1 MYEGE
6 SSKKHVYNGFQ
17 YGYPGFEEDNSIED
31 HLEFME
37 DIRGSLIFLNA
48 IFDYNPDPWYL
59 YDLRGRIIDC
69 NRAFEELLGHK
80 KQYLIGRS
88 FLSLKMLPLIQR
100 ARAKIILDKNA
111 SGIASGPDEFEFI
124 RKDGNIV
131 NVEVKTSLIDIKD
144 HKLIIATARDVE
156 QHLQRE
162 ETLRMQ
168 TESREELVEEVYRQI
183 EKNLQIVT
191 SLMNLQKAYLGNEE
205 DAQLL
210 QDTHNR
216 VKSIRKAYEKLH
228 HSPELTR
235 INFAEYSKSII
246 SGLLSTYAP
255 EPGNVALKINIDEI
269 FMGLDT
275 AIPMGMIISELVS
288 NSFCHA
294 FDPNIYGEIKID
306 FKAYPDHYKLIVSDD
321 GKGFPEDVE
330 FGKTSSLGLL
340 LVKSLVDQIDA
351 KMNMKLNAGT
361 CFKIKAPR
369 GDNKQF

>member
-1 MYEGE
+1 MQKGE
-6 SSKKHVYNGFQ
+6 SSKKEAYGAFHN
-17 YGYPGFEEDNSIED
+17 GYPKFKEDNSIED

-69 NRAFEELLGHK
+69 NRAFEELLGYR

-111 SGIASGPDEFEFI
+111 SGMASGPDEFEFI

-131 NVEVKTSLIDIKD
+131 NVEVKTSLIDISD

-156 QHLQRE
+156 QHLIRE
-162 ETLRMQ
+162 ENLRKQ
-168 TESREELVEEVYRQI
+168 TESRENLVEEVYRQI

-191 SLMNLQKAYLGNEE
+191 SLMNLQKAYMGDEE

-255 EPGNVALKINIDEI
+255 EPGNISININIDEI
-269 FMGLDT
+269 FMGLDI

-288 NSFCHA
+288 NSFRHA
-294 FDPNIYGEIKID
+294 FDKDVYGEINVD
-306 FKAYPDHYKLIVSDD
+306 FKAFPDNYLLKISDN
-321 GKGFPEDVE
+321 GKGFPEDTE

-351 KMNMKLNAGT
+351 KMDMKLQVGT

-369 GDNKQF
+369 REEIKF

>member
-1 MYEGE
+1 MQYEE
-6 SSKKHVYNGFQ
+6 SSHGPGLGGFN
-17 YGYPGFEEDNSIED
+17 GYPEIEDKSIED
-31 HLEFME
+31 HLELME

-59 YDLRGRIIDC
+59 YDLNGRIIDC
-69 NRAFEELLGHK
+69 NHAFEELLGHR
-80 KQYLIGRS
+80 KQYLIGRN

-100 ARAKIILDKNA
+100 ARAKLILDKNA
-111 SGIASGPDEFEFI
+111 SGMASGPDEFEFI
-124 RKDGNIV
+124 RKDGHIV
-131 NVEVKTSLIDIKD
+131 NVEVKTSLIDIKG

-156 QHLQRE
+156 KHLIRE
-162 ETLRMQ
+162 ESLKKQ

-191 SLMNLQKAYLGNEE
+191 SLMNLQKAYMGDEE

-255 EPGNVALKINIDEI
+255 EPGNVAINIDIDEL
-269 FMGLDT
+269 FMGLDM

-288 NSFCHA
+288 NSFRHA
-294 FDPNIYGEIKID
+294 FDPDVYGEIKVD
-306 FKAYPDHYKLIVSDD
+306 FKAFPAHYLLKVSDN

-340 LVKSLVDQIDA
+340 LVNSLVDQIDA
-351 KMNMKLNAGT
+351 KMNMKLQNGA
-361 CFKIKAPR
+361 CFQIKAPR
-369 GDNKQF
+369 REEIRF